1 MSPASPPEPQPRRRT
16 RARARTD
23 GVTIEEVA
31 RRASVSVATV
41 SRALRGLPNVAPST
55 RSRVEQVA
63 RDLNYQVDTY
73 ASRLATGRS
82 DTVGLAVPNINNWY
96 FAQVAAGV
104 EAVLSDAG
112 MDVLLHSVDDSA
124 GRTRLLSNL
133 SAMRRRL
140 DGLILIDVLL
150 TPAEI
155 RALAA
160 DPIHVVTVGQRT
172 EEFPSVTVDN
182 RGAAR
187 AATRHLLHLGHHRI
201 GLIGGPTRSSLPFD
215 VPGHRRQGYVEAL
228 LEADIEYHANLEAD
242 GNFSVKGGSEAM
254 VHLMTEARPPT
265 AVFALSDEMAMGALK
280 SAADL
285 GLRVPDDVSIVG
297 FDDHE
302 LAAVFDLTTIHQD
315 PEWQGASA
323 GRLLLGLD
331 DEPPPEVAHVVGETR
346 LLVRGTTGRWDERH
360 TGAAPSSSERH

>member
-1 MSPASPPEPQPRRRT
+1 MTALDPPAPESRRRT
-16 RARARTD
+16 RGARARSD

-31 RRASVSVATV
+31 RRANVSVATV

-63 RDLNYQVDTY
+63 HELNYQVDTY

-104 EAVLSDAG
+104 EAVLADAG
-112 MDVLLHSVDDSA
+112 RDVLLHSVDSGA
-124 GRTRLLSNL
+124 GRERLLSSL
-133 SAMRRRL
+133 ASIRRRL
-140 DGLILIDVLL
+140 DGLVLIDVLL

-155 RALAA
+155 RTLAA
-160 DPIHVVTVGQRT
+160 ERIHVVTVGQRT
-172 EEFPSVTVDN
+172 DEFPSVTVDN
-182 RGAAR
+182 RRAAR
-187 AATRHLLHLGHHRI
+187 MATRHLLHLGHRRI
-201 GLIGGPTRSSLPFD
+201 GLIGGSSRSLPFD

-228 LEADIEYHANLEAD
+228 LEAGVDYHADLEAD

-254 VHLMTEARPPT
+254 VHLMTEAKPPT

-280 SAADL
+280 TVTDL
-285 GLRVPDDVSIVG
+285 GMQVPGDISIVG

-302 LAAVFDLTTIHQD
+302 LSSVFDLTTIRQE
-315 PEWQGASA
+315 PEWQGATA

-331 DEPPPEVAHVVGETR
+331 DDPPPETAHVVGDTR
-346 LLVRGTTGRWDERH
+346 LIVRGTTARPS
-360 TGAAPSSSERH
+360 AAVTSSSGRH

>member
-1 MSPASPPEPQPRRRT
+1 MTAVDPPAPEPRR
-16 RARARTD
+16 RARARSRSD
-23 GVTIEEVA
+23 AVTIEEVA
-31 RRASVSVATV
+31 RRANVSVATV

-63 RDLNYQVDTY
+63 RELNYQVDTY

-104 EAVLSDAG
+104 EAVLSAAG
-112 MDVLLHSVDDSA
+112 MDVLLHSVDDGA
-124 GRTRLLSNL
+124 GRARLLSDL
-133 SAMRRRL
+133 SSVRRRL

-155 RALAA
+155 RTLAA
-160 DPIHVVTVGQRT
+160 DPIHVVTVGQHT

-182 RGAAR
+182 RRAA
-187 AATRHLLHLGHHRI
+187 AVATRHLLQLGHQRI
-201 GLIGGPTRSSLPFD
+201 GLIGSSTRTPLPFD
-215 VPGHRRQGYVEAL
+215 VPSHRRQGYLEAL
-228 LEADIEYHANLEAD
+228 ADAGVDYRADLEAD
-242 GNFSVKGGSEAM
+242 GGFSVRGGAEAM

-280 SAADL
+280 AAADL
-285 GLRVPDDVSIVG
+285 GLQVPGDVSLVG

-302 LAAVFDLTTIHQD
+302 LASVFDLTTIRQD
-315 PEWQGASA
+315 PEWQGATA
-323 GRLLLGLD
+323 GGLLLGLCE
-331 DEPPPEVAHVVGETR
+331 EPPPAVQHLVGTTR
-346 LLVRGTTGRWDERH
+346 LIVRGTTGRLPEPSPGRH
-360 TGAAPSSSERH
+360 

>member
-1 MSPASPPEPQPRRRT
+1 VSPVEPTAPEPRR
-16 RARARTD
+16 RARARSRTD
-23 GVTIEEVA
+23 AVTIEEVA
-31 RRASVSVATV
+31 RRANVSVATV

-63 RDLNYQVDTY
+63 RELNYQVDTY

-82 DTVGLAVPNINNWY
+82 DTVGLAVPNLNNRY

-104 EAVLSDAG
+104 EAVLSAAG

-124 GRTRLLSNL
+124 GRARLLSDL
-133 SAMRRRL
+133 SSVRRRL

-150 TPAEI
+150 TPAEV
-155 RALAA
+155 RTLAG
-160 DPIHVVTVGQRT
+160 DPIRVVTVGQHT

-182 RGAAR
+182 RRAA
-187 AATRHLLHLGHHRI
+187 AGATRHLLQLGHRRI
-201 GLIGGPTRSSLPFD
+201 GLIGGSNRTPLPFD

-228 LEADIEYHANLEAD
+228 IEAGIDYRADLEAD
-242 GNFSVKGGSEAM
+242 GGFSVQGGTEAM

-280 SAADL
+280 AAADL
-285 GLRVPDDVSIVG
+285 GLHVPGDVSIIG

-302 LAAVFDLTTIHQD
+302 LAGVFDLTTVRQD
-315 PEWQGASA
+315 PEWQGAAA
-323 GRLLLGLD
+323 GRLLLDLERD
-331 DEPPPEVAHVVGETR
+331 QPPELQHLVGETR
-346 LLVRGTTGRWDERH
+346 LIVRGTTARPPAGTASSPGRH
-360 TGAAPSSSERH
+360 